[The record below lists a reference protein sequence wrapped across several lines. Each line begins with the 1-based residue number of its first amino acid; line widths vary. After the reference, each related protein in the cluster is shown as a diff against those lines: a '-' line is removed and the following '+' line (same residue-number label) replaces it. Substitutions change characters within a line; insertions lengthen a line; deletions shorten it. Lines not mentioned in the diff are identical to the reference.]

1 MNHFTLTNFPIK
13 NKTIFLRVDFNVP
26 IEKKKITDDS
36 KIIASLD
43 TIHFLLEQDCKIILA
58 THLGR
63 PEGKIVNSL
72 RLNLIARKLEELMK
86 YKIIKLNDCIGKE
99 VKSKIE
105 KGKAK
110 DIFLLE
116 NLRFYKEEEEN
127 DLTFAHSLASLA
139 NIYVNDAFAVSHRK
153 NASVY
158 AITQFLPSLS
168 GLLLEKEI
176 KMLSKALHPK
186 KPAVWIMGGAKL
198 NKVELIEQAFDKA
211 DYILIGGALA
221 FAFLRAKGISVGL
234 SKTDTESVENAK
246 KILKHKAAKKII
258 LPLDFLVSEK
268 FSSRAKTE
276 TVNFNQIKSNQIAL
290 DIGPETI
297 KHFKMYLRKAH
308 TIVWN
313 GPLGY
318 FEWMQF
324 SKGTK
329 EIGKFIGNLTAISI
343 CGGGETV
350 EAINKFHLQHN
361 LSHLSTGGGASLEFL
376 SEKKLPGIEALER
389 SYRKFKD
396 RV

>member
-1 MNHFTLTNFPIK
+1 MGHFTLTNFPVK

-389 SYRKFKD
+389 SYKKFKD

>member
-1 MNHFTLTNFPIK
+1 M
-13 NKTIFLRVDFNVP
+13 
-26 IEKKKITDDS
+26 
-36 KIIASLD
+36 
-43 TIHFLLEQDCKIILA
+43 
-58 THLGR
+58 
-63 PEGKIVNSL
+63 
-72 RLNLIARKLEELMK
+72 
-86 YKIIKLNDCIGKE
+86 
-99 VKSKIE
+99 
-105 KGKAK
+105 
-110 DIFLLE
+110 
-116 NLRFYKEEEEN
+116 
-127 DLTFAHSLASLA
+127 
-139 NIYVNDAFAVSHRK
+139 
-153 NASVY
+153 
-158 AITQFLPSLS
+158 
-168 GLLLEKEI
+168 
-176 KMLSKALHPK
+176 
-186 KPAVWIMGGAKL
+186 
-198 NKVELIEQAFDKA
+198 
-211 DYILIGGALA
+211 IGGALA

-246 KILKHKAAKKII
+246 KILKHRSAKKII
-258 LPLDFLVSEK
+258 LPLDFLVSK
-268 FSSRAKTE
+268 TFSSRAKVE
-276 TVNFNQIKSNQIAL
+276 SVKFNQIKSNQIAL

-329 EIGKFIGNLTAISI
+329 EIGKFIGNFTSISI